1 MIGAF
6 DSGHGGLTVLHTLR
20 QHLGGRGFLYLGDHA
35 NAPYGDRT
43 PDEIY
48 ALTIAGVERLFA
60 EGCRLVILACN
71 TASAIALRR
80 LQQTW
85 LPQRFPERRVLGVLV
100 PMVEAITGVPW
111 MADVARNSGGAGVT
125 GTVRKVAIFATR
137 RTVESD
143 AYPRE
148 IGKRAPS
155 VQVLQQACPDLAR
168 QIEQGADRALLRAS
182 VERYVGL
189 ALARNDGALPDAAM
203 LGCTHYPLVQD
214 LFRQALPDSIDLLS
228 QPELVARSLTAY
240 LQRHPEFDAPPANG
254 TLRFLTTGDP
264 ALVAGVAARFF
275 EAPVRFER
283 A

>member
-20 QHLGGRGFLYLGDHA
+20 QHLSGRSFLYLGDHA
-35 NAPYGDRT
+35 NAPYGDRS

-48 ALTIAGVERLFA
+48 DLTIRGVEQLFA

-85 LPQRFPERRVLGVLV
+85 LPHAAPERRVLGVLV

-111 MADVARNSGGAGVT
+111 MADVAGSVT

-155 VQVLQQACPDLAR
+155 VKVLQQACPDLAR
-168 QIEQGADRALLRAS
+168 QIEQGAERSLLRGS
-182 VERYVGL
+182 VERYVGEML
-189 ALARNDGALPDAAM
+189 ERSKGELPDAAM

-214 LFRQALPDSIDLLS
+214 LFRAILPDSIELLS
-228 QPELVARSLTAY
+228 QPELVARSLAAY
-240 LQRHPEFDAPPANG
+240 LQRHPEFDAPQATG
-254 TLRFLTTGDP
+254 TLRFLTTGEP
-264 ALVAGVAARFF
+264 AMVAGVAARFF
-275 EAPVRFER
+275 EAPVKFEK

>member
-20 QHLGGRGFLYLGDHA
+20 QQLGARSFLYLGDHA
-35 NAPYGDRT
+35 NAPYGDRS
-43 PDEIY
+43 PEEIY
-48 ALTIAGVERLFA
+48 DLTIAGVERLFA

-85 LPQRFPERRVLGVLV
+85 LPHRFADHRVLGVLV

-111 MADVARNSGGAGVT
+111 MADVAGGVV

-148 IGKRAPS
+148 IGKRAPA
-155 VQVLQQACPDLAR
+155 VQVMQQACPDLAR
-168 QIEQGADRALLRAS
+168 QIEQGADRSLLKAS
-182 VERYVGL
+182 VERYVGEL
-189 ALARNDGALPDAAM
+189 LERNEGALPDAAM

-214 LFRQALPDSIDLLS
+214 LFRAALPDRIDLLS
-228 QPELVARSLTAY
+228 QPELVARSLAAY
-240 LQRHPEFDAPPANG
+240 LQRHPEFDAPQATG
-254 TLRFLTTGDP
+254 TLRFLTTGEP
-264 ALVAGVAARFF
+264 AMVAGVAARFF
-275 EAPVRFER
+275 EAPVKFEK